1 MNDIALDP
9 NTPNMTAEQAWERL
23 QTWFQKKQ
31 QLKTLKDHEYLERS
45 ALSEYYFPKPIEGT
59 NRLELGGGFDLKL
72 THSYNRSPDEEL
84 LSQVKAADIKR
95 LKLPW
100 DDLFKYEPTL
110 VKSVYN
116 KLSTEQK
123 AFVDGLLTIKPGS
136 PQLDVVPSVGAD
148 SHNVAQASE
157 PRPDVPAAATQPE
170 PYSINEG
177 KSEDTK
183 EGQYWFD
190 GETWWLLD
198 NQMEWQEVDAD
209 VAAALTAQLEAS
221 KPKRGRKPR
230 AKKS

>member
-9 NTPNMTAEQAWERL
+9 NAPNMTAEQAWERL

-31 QLKTLKDHEYLERS
+31 QLKTLKDHEYLERGTL
-45 ALSEYYFPKPIEGT
+45 AEYYFPRPVEGT

-72 THSYNRSPDEEL
+72 THSYNRAVDEEL
-84 LSQVKAADIKR
+84 VSQVKAADIKR

-100 DDLFKYEPTL
+100 DDLIEYKPSL
-110 VKSVYN
+110 KIGVYN

-148 SHNVAQASE
+148 VHNAAQVQQE
-157 PRPDVPAAATQPE
+157 PADAPAAATQPE
-170 PYSINEG
+170 PYSINTG
-177 KSEDTK
+177 KSEDTE

-198 NQMEWQEVDAD
+198 SEMEWQEVDAD

-230 AKKS
+230 AAKS